1 MKVLVTGG
9 TGEVGRPVVERLVKD
24 GFRVKV
30 VDRRSESIPPG
41 VEFAEC
47 DITDF
52 DAMRDQVRGQDAI
65 IHLAAYP
72 NPNKASGT
80 EIFRV
85 NCNGTFNVFE
95 AASVER
101 IKRVICASS
110 INALGYSFGV
120 KSFPILY
127 FPVDEEHPTFTTD
140 PYSFSKQI
148 TEQIAAYY
156 WRREGISSVCLRMPW
171 VYPPIEDSFKGIGR
185 QYLASFRKRFDEL
198 NSLPELER
206 VMIVRHMLNRLEEL
220 RASRYF
226 EQDLNQEEDFQLD
239 QDDPN
244 ALIYFGYSDFWSVIS
259 TADTAQAFEKS
270 ILADINANHVL
281 FIAEERNST
290 GIESELLARVF
301 YPEVI
306 ARKRPLID
314 SCSLLSIEKAARVIG
329 YEPQLSIVEQI
340 ELE

>member
-9 TGEVGRPVVERLVKD
+9 TGHVGLPVVDRLVKQ

-30 VDRRSESIPPG
+30 VDRRSEAIPPG

-52 DAMRDQVRGQDAI
+52 NALRDQVRGQQAI

-72 NPNKASGT
+72 NPNRASGT

-85 NCNGTFNVFE
+85 NCHGTFNVFE
-95 AASVER
+95 AAATEGIR
-101 IKRVICASS
+101 RVVCASS

-127 FPVDEEHPTFTTD
+127 FPVDEEHPTFTSD

-171 VYPPIEDSFKGIGR
+171 VYPPVEDSFKGIGR
-185 QYLASFRKRFDEL
+185 QYLARFRKRFNEL
-198 NSLPELER
+198 TSLPELER
-206 VMIVRHMLNRLEEL
+206 VATVRQLLARLEEL
-220 RASRYF
+220 RSSRFF
-226 EQDLNQEEDFQLD
+226 EQLSNQEEDLEPD

-244 ALIYFGYSDFWSVIS
+244 SLIYFGYTDFWAVVS

-270 ILADINANHVL
+270 LLADLKANHVL
-281 FIAEERNST
+281 FIAEAQNST
-290 GIESELLARVF
+290 GIESELLAQVF

-306 ARKRPLID
+306 ARKRPL
-314 SCSLLSIEKAARVIG
+314 SNNCSLLSIEKAARVIG
-329 YEPQLSIVEQI
+329 YDPQISIIKQI
-340 ELE
+340 ES